1 MFIFAPSNFLKRGV
15 LSPSFINIQMILKS
29 YIQEKLL
36 PFLDDRRLFIID
48 MHISP
53 QNQIDIT
60 IDGDSYVSIDD
71 CVEVS
76 RYVESFLDRDKEDF
90 SLQVSSPD
98 AAKPLILPR
107 QYYKHIGKEFLIRNI
122 DDKEVAGVLEKADIE
137 KIVLAYQIKEKNGK
151 KKVIINKV
159 EEIPFQQIKSAKIKL
174 KF

>member
-1 MFIFAPSNFLKRGV
+1 
-15 LSPSFINIQMILKS
+15 MILKS

-122 DDKEVAGVLEKADIE
+122 DDKEVAGVLEKADVE